1 MLAEQKE
8 KGERCFSNL
17 SMTSRMWDLP
27 PTVLNILIKVCFG
40 NKTAKVKKKT
50 VRNAMSCKLSMVGGC
65 SQRLCKCK

>member
-1 MLAEQKE
+1 MNGGWGGVGERNNVNVCVGTMLAEQKE

-40 NKTAKVKKKT
+40 NKTAKVKKK
-50 VRNAMSCKLSMVGGC
+50 L
-65 SQRLCKCK
+65 